1 VYFCGA
7 IGTGVWPHGS
17 GYGTSVNEYDV
28 CAHTGHS
35 CLDSASRSLCA
46 SVTSCTS
53 HPTGNETA
61 EVVRPPEVVHPLDC
75 IDQQVPQRQVKP
87 SLRGLANETIRPSLA
102 CGTKLAATNQ
112 TTPLGVWDPE
122 CQQASVSPKVA
133 MYLTAAEQYF
143 GTITMT
149 AAKQST
155 ATLQPVRNLRKD
167 RPRKAKSM
175 PKSSK

>member
-7 IGTGVWPHGS
+7 ISTGVWPHGS
-17 GYGTSVNEYDV
+17 GYGTSVNEYDY
-28 CAHTGHS
+28 AHTGHS

-46 SVTSCTS
+46 SVTSCAS

-61 EVVRPPEVVHPLDC
+61 EVVRPPEVVRPLDR
-75 IDQQVPQRQVKP
+75 IDQVQQREVKP

-102 CGTKLAATNQ
+102 CGTKFAATNQ

-122 CQQASVSPKVA
+122 CQQASMSPKVA